1 MDGLSVRSPGSRPPG
16 AVQTAAP
23 LLVGGRLGDGP
34 APRGSTAPPWGHRGA
49 GPQRLFPLGTIVG
62 GRGQVNAGIVVRGH
76 RSTASRGPGL
86 CRESPAHVEKE
97 AGSSPGETALC
108 PQWVEKAQPHP
119 WRSASPRLPLPAA
132 DEEGGG
138 PQNPLCWVRVPGPH
152 YVKRQTITCRES
164 VTDKPLSSACAPCL
178 QGAGPAAPFQ
188 TLSVLIH

>member
-1 MDGLSVRSPGSRPPG
+1 MNDLERENQVADFYKRTSLLQTDGLSVRSPGSRPPG

-108 PQWVEKAQPHP
+108 PQWIEKAQQCPGKKTP
-119 WRSASPRLPLPAA
+119 VLALGLTPPPAPCRGRGRRRSPEST
-132 DEEGGG
+132 
-138 PQNPLCWVRVPGPH
+138 VPGTCPRPTL
-152 YVKRQTITCRES
+152 RQTSNDNLPRVC
-164 VTDKPLSSACAPCL
+164 D
-178 QGAGPAAPFQ
+178 
-188 TLSVLIH
+188 